1 MLKRNSINVHLL
13 TRQPGLEIW
22 CLSKV
27 RTRPAGRI
35 GDFGNFGSFSPGF
48 SLKVHTY
55 YPTYDIG
62 QPLAELYEH
71 WQYYAEFSS

>member
-27 RTRPAGRI
+27 RTRPAGPI
-35 GDFGNFGSFSPGF
+35 GDFWEFFLSF
-48 SLKVHTY
+48 LRKAHTY
-55 YPTYDIG
+55 HPTYDSG
-62 QPLAELYEH
+62 A
-71 WQYYAEFSS
+71 YYSD